1 MTSIYEAFGPG
12 SHALADRFRDEI
24 SGKPGAMSEAMAE
37 ELHATTEMGRIWVR
51 AAQRNA
57 ERIATT
63 HSERA
68 ERTLHGLRGMLDRM
82 AQAARDGR
90 LLTDWQAWARD
101 AAERGALTA
110 DALRQRGDIF
120 LAHEAAGC
128 PPVLSYD
135 YEVVM
140 DGADLAHP
148 SNYQL
153 LKILPPEGCEI
164 KPWKRPYIIVD
175 PRAGHGGGIGGFKT
189 DSQVG
194 VALRDGH
201 PVYFVNFKRMPEPGQ
216 TLADVTRAEA
226 EFVREVMRRHPQSP
240 KPVITG
246 NCQGGWAS
254 LLLAATN
261 PDLTGPVVLNG
272 APVSTWAG
280 EAGINP
286 MRYNGGV
293 LGGAWIPMFL
303 ADLGNGVFDGAHLVQ
318 NFEMLNPARNFFR
331 KYYDLYADADR
342 GADRFLEFETWW
354 GGFFL
359 LNEAEIRWIVSELF
373 VGNKLV
379 KNQAQLEPGRPIDIK
394 NIQSPIIVF
403 TSWGDNITPP
413 QQALNWILDTYPDES
428 EIEIR
433 GQRIVYM
440 IHDQVGHLGI
450 FVSSKIAQKE
460 HTEVASTLKTIESLA
475 PGLYEMVIDDFEGD
489 VMHRTFRVSFRS
501 RRLDDIRALDDGR
514 ADERPFA
521 AVARASEI
529 QANAYELFARPWVR
543 ASASDTGAEFARMM
557 HPLRL
562 QRALWSGRNPFTAP
576 MAAAADRIR
585 ASRQKAAADNL
596 FLGAERA
603 MADAIE
609 QSLDLT
615 RDLRDMMYEL
625 TFYALWGTPWA
636 RWFGR
641 THEAGRTLKDQ
652 AELRAL
658 PAVQSALM
666 HTDQGGFVEG
676 VIRMLILLA
685 GSRGN
690 VRRDRLERSSR
701 VLTQDEPF
709 VHLDA
714 AQRARI
720 IHEQTII
727 AHFEPARAVATL
739 PGLLETPEERAL
751 AGETV
756 RYIAGPIGEMDPH
769 SFDMLQQFHKALDL
783 PPVTGDIADDPL
795 APAKP
800 ARRRQKSGEPA
811 E

>member
-1 MTSIYEAFGPG
+1 MTSIYEAFGIKT
-12 SHALADRFRDEI
+12 HELADLMRDEVAAR
-24 SGKPGAMSEAMAE
+24 PG
-37 ELHATTEMGRIWVR
+37 ELADLAGDELRAATETGRIWTR

-57 ERIATT
+57 ERIAGT
-63 HSERA
+63 HTERA
-68 ERTLHGLRGMLDRM
+68 EKTLAGLRGMFDQM
-82 AQAARDGR
+82 AAAARSGQLAR
-90 LLTDWQAWARD
+90 DWQDYVRD
-101 AAERGALTA
+101 AGARGALTA
-110 DALRQRGDIF
+110 DILRRRGDIF

-140 DGADLAHP
+140 DGADLPHP

-153 LKILPPEGCEI
+153 LKILPPEGCDV

-175 PRAGHGGGIGGFKT
+175 PRAGHGGGIGGFKS

-201 PVYFVNFKRMPEPGQ
+201 PVYFVNFRRMPEPGQ
-216 TLADVTRAEA
+216 TLADVTRSEA
-226 EFVREVMRRHPQSP
+226 EFVREVMRRHPDAP

-272 APVSTWAG
+272 APVSTWGG
-280 EAGINP
+280 EVGMNP

-318 NFEMLNPARNFFR
+318 NFELLNPGRNFFR
-331 KYYDLYADADR
+331 KYYDLYARADSE
-342 GADRFLEFETWW
+342 GERFLEFEKWW

-379 KNQAQLEPGRPIDIK
+379 RNQAQLEPGRPVDIK

-403 TSWGDNITPP
+403 TSRGDNITPP

-475 PGLYEMVIDDFEGD
+475 PGLYEMVIDDFEGGVLD
-489 VMHRTFRVSFRS
+489 RTFTVSFRS
-501 RRLDDIRALDDGR
+501 RKLDDIRVLDDGR

-529 QANAYELFARPWVR
+529 QANAYELFLRPWVR
-543 ASASDTGAEFARMM
+543 ATATGTGAEFARMM

-562 QRALWSGRNPFTAP
+562 QRALWSGRNPWTAP
-576 MAAAADRIR
+576 VAAAAAR
-585 ASRQKAAADNL
+585 ARAGRRDIAPDNVFTL
-596 FLGAERA
+596 AERLT
-603 MADAIE
+603 ADWVE
-609 QSLDLT
+609 QGLDLS

-625 TFYALWGTPWA
+625 TFFSVWGTPWA
-636 RWFGR
+636 RWFGH
-641 THEAGRTLKDQ
+641 THEPGRTLKDE

-666 HTDQGGFVEG
+666 HTAQGGFAEA

-685 GSRGN
+685 GSRGT

-701 VLTQDEPF
+701 VLTRDEPF
-709 VHLDA
+709 CHIDA
-714 AQRARI
+714 ARRARI

-727 AHFEPARAVATL
+727 AHFEPARAVETL
-739 PGLLETPEERAL
+739 PDLLPAPEERAL
-751 AGETV
+751 AAETV
-756 RYIAGPIGEMDPH
+756 RYIAGPIGEMDPP
-769 SFDMLQQFHKALDL
+769 SFDMLRRFHQVLDL
-783 PPVTGDIADDPL
+783 APVTGDIARDPL
-795 APAKP
+795 AATEPP
-800 ARRRQKSGEPA
+800 ISGEAA

>member
-1 MTSIYEAFGPG
+1 MTSIYQAFGLK
-12 SHALADRFRDEI
+12 SHDLADLWRDEAA
-24 SGKPGAMSEAMAE
+24 SKPGELTEAAGVELNAM
-37 ELHATTEMGRIWVR
+37 TEIGKIWAR

-57 ERIATT
+57 DRIAGT

-68 ERTLHGLRGMLDRM
+68 EKTLHGLRGVFDQM
-82 AQAARDGR
+82 AKAAQSGQLWR
-90 LLTDWQAWARD
+90 DWQAYLRD
-101 AAERGALTA
+101 SAERGVLTA
-110 DALRQRGDIF
+110 DTLRRRGDVF

-135 YEVVM
+135 YEVILE
-140 DGADLAHP
+140 GSDLVHP

-153 LKILPPEGCEI
+153 LQILPPEGCEVM
-164 KPWKRPYIIVD
+164 PWKRPYIIID

-216 TLADVTRAEA
+216 TLADVTRSEA
-226 EFVREVMRRHPQSP
+226 EFVREVMRRHPKSP

-293 LGGAWIPMFL
+293 LGGAWIPMLL

-318 NFEMLNPARNFFR
+318 NFEMLNPSRSFFR
-331 KYYDLYADADR
+331 KYYDLYAKADTE
-342 GADRFLEFETWW
+342 ADRFVEFETWW

-440 IHDQVGHLGI
+440 VHDQVGHLGI

-475 PGLYEMVIDDFEGD
+475 PGLYEMVIDDYRGD
-489 VMHRTFRVSFRS
+489 VLDRTFQVSFRA
-501 RRLDDIRALDDGR
+501 RKLDDIRALDDGR

-529 QANAYELFARPWVR
+529 QASAYELFLRPWVR
-543 ASASDTGAEFARMM
+543 AMASDTGAEFARMM

-562 QRALWSGRNPFTAP
+562 QRALWSGRNPLAATVT
-576 MAAAADRIR
+576 AAAAR
-585 ASRQKAAADNL
+585 AREARQPAAPDNL
-596 FLGAERA
+596 FLGAERV
-603 MADAIE
+603 MADWIE
-609 QSLDLT
+609 QSLDLS
-615 RDLRDMMYEL
+615 RDMRDMMFEL
-625 TFYALWGTPWA
+625 AFYGMWGTPWA
-636 RWFGR
+636 RWFGKA
-641 THEAGRTLKDQ
+641 HEAGRTLKDQ

-658 PAVQSALM
+658 PAVQTALM
-666 HTDQGGFVEG
+666 HIGQGGFVEA
-676 VIRMLILLA
+676 VVRMLILLA
-685 GSRGN
+685 GSRGT
-690 VRRDRLERSSR
+690 VRRDRLERSTR
-701 VLTQDEPF
+701 VMTLDEPF
-709 VHLDA
+709 CNIDA
-714 AQRARI
+714 PIRARI

-727 AHFEPARAVATL
+727 AHFEPARAIETL
-739 PGLLETPEERAL
+739 PELLEIPEERAL
-751 AGETV
+751 AGEVV
-756 RYIAGPIGEMDPH
+756 RFIVGPIGEMDPH
-769 SFDMLQQFHKALDL
+769 SFDLLQRFHVALDL
-783 PPVTGDIADDPL
+783 PPITGDIPDDPL
-795 APAKP
+795 APARP
-800 ARRRQKSGEPA
+800 EREPSKSGEPA